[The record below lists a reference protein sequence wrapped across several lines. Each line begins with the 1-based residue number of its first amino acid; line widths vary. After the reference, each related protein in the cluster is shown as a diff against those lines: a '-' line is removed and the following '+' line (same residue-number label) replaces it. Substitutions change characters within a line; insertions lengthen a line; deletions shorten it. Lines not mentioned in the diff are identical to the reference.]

1 MISPTLNINGSSAND
16 LIEGRAIA
24 RRHLQQAI
32 DALRAVMP
40 NGRDYPGDN
49 DLCVA
54 DRTEMYRRIGLLAEM
69 QDDLFYEA
77 LAIKNQL
84 G

>member
-1 MISPTLNINGSSAND
+1 MIRPTLNSNGSSAYD
-16 LIEGRAIA
+16 LIENRAIA

-32 DALRAVMP
+32 DALRSVMP
-40 NGRDYPGDN
+40 NGRDYPIDN

-54 DRTEMYRRIGLLAEM
+54 DRAEMYRRIGLLAEM
-69 QDDLFYEA
+69 QDDLLYEA
-77 LAIKNQL
+77 VAIKNQL